1 MLARSRSIVTSALLA
16 ATLAGSARP
25 AGAQA
30 AQCSVD
36 ETSPAQLNKALV
48 SVTLAQQAQSSGNA
62 ADAAKHLQAAV
73 RALTDAPD
81 KIKNPLGRQLLL
93 GRALALWASQAGVS
107 PMTTRGALGYT
118 ADAAAAVDLY
128 AVLDSTLTAVETAQ
142 PACVSETARLR
153 AGPPWLTLINAAVE
167 RTNADAQDSAEVLAR
182 RSLVLYRGAPY
193 GEMILGNIA
202 NKRGSTAAAFEHY
215 KRAIA
220 AAAAD
225 TAFAEQHR
233 ALMLTVANV
242 TAAVADTA
250 KGAAKQQWARDA
262 AAAYDKVVAQFPG
275 SPEARASS
283 DRLASIRLGLGD
295 TSGVR
300 AAYAAQLATPDKF
313 TYGELLMA
321 GVSAS
326 RAGQVADAQQ
336 LFEAA
341 VKANPY
347 NRDALYN
354 AALVAHD
361 RKEFQRSLAL
371 LARLAEV
378 DPGND
383 QGWLLFAHN
392 YAGLHKATKE
402 PKQAKAY
409 GDSLTKYLNRA
420 QGLTYQVRFTEWSS
434 AATKMTLRGGITNK
448 GTAARSYTLTVEFL
462 DATGQVVAT
471 QPVTVAAVAPG
482 AEGKFMAETTPKAI
496 AYRYKVE

>member
-1 MLARSRSIVTSALLA
+1 MHARSRSVVRFALLA
-16 ATLAGSARP
+16 ATVAGAARP

-30 AQCSVD
+30 QCTVD

-48 SVTLAQQAQSSGNA
+48 AVTLAQQAQSGGKT
-62 ADAAKHLQAAV
+62 ADAEKQLQAAV
-73 RALTDAPD
+73 KALTDAPE

-93 GRALALWASQAGVS
+93 GRALALWASQPGVS
-107 PMTTRGALGYT
+107 HTPTRAALGYT
-118 ADAAAAVDLY
+118 ANPTATIDLY
-128 AVLDSTLTAVETAQ
+128 AALDSTLTAVETAQ
-142 PACVSETARLR
+142 PACASETTRLR
-153 AGPPWLTLINAAVE
+153 AGQPWLTLINAAVE

-182 RSLVLYRGAPY
+182 RSLLLYRGAPY
-193 GEMILGNIA
+193 AEMILGNIE
-202 NKRGSTAAAFEHY
+202 NKRGRTATALAHY
-215 KRAIA
+215 GRAIA

-225 TAFAEQHR
+225 TTFAEQQR

-242 TAAVADTA
+242 TAGVADTA
-250 KGAAKQQWARDA
+250 KGATKQQWSRDA
-262 AAAYDKVVAQFPG
+262 AAAYDKLVAQFPG
-275 SPEARASS
+275 SQEARAAS
-283 DRLASIRLGLGD
+283 DRLATLRLALGD
-295 TSGVR
+295 TSGVK

-354 AALVAHD
+354 AALLAHD
-361 RKEFQRSLAL
+361 RKEYPRSLAL
-371 LARLAEV
+371 LARLADV

-392 YAGLHKATKE
+392 YAALNKATKE

-409 GDSLTKYLNRA
+409 SDSLTKYLKRA
-420 QGLTYQVRFTEWSS
+420 QELPYQVRFTEWSS
-434 AATKMTLRGGITNK
+434 AAAKNTLRGRIQNK
-448 GTAARSYTLTVEFL
+448 GAAAKSYTLTFEFL
-462 DATGQVVAT
+462 DATGQVVGT
-471 QPVTVAAVAPG
+471 QPVTVSNVAPG
-482 AEGKFMAETTPKAI
+482 AEGTFSAEASTKAI